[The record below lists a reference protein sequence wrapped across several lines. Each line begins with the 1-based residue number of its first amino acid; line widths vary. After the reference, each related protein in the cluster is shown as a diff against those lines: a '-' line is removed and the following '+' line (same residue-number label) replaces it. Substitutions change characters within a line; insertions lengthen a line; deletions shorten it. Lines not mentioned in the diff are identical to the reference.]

1 VDRAEAAGSVYNL
14 SKLEEFSGSYTAAV
28 GAAMLRGDAGV
39 IALKNEHGVV
49 IVMKRIT
56 QGASLK
62 SAASGIKLRVTD
74 EL

>member
-1 VDRAEAAGSVYNL
+1 VYNL

-28 GAAMLRGDAGV
+28 GAAMPSGDAGV

-49 IVMKRIT
+49 IVMKSIT

-62 SAASGIKLRVTD
+62 SAAGGIKLRVTD
-74 EL
+74 

>member
-1 VDRAEAAGSVYNL
+1 MDRAEAAGSVYNL

-49 IVMKRIT
+49 IVMKSIT

-62 SAASGIKLRVTD
+62 SAAGGMKLRVAD
-74 EL
+74 